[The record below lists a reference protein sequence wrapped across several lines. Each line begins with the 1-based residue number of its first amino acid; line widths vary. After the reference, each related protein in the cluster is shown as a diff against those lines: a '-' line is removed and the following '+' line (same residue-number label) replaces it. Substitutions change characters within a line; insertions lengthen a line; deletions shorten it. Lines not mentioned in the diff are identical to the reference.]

1 MPCQGEETLENEVLQ
16 QTHLHTKVRLVGRGV
31 CVKTGCDM
39 EGEDANT
46 LQILSPLPESALN
59 PAPSLSSC
67 ICPKPG
73 FSIKGLSCGRGDMQ
87 GVISGE

>member
-46 LQILSPLPESALN
+46 L
-59 PAPSLSSC
+59 
-67 ICPKPG
+67 
-73 FSIKGLSCGRGDMQ
+73 
-87 GVISGE
+87 